1 MEFLT
6 AAPATK
12 ISSDFSMESYIN
24 SSVDYSYNDE
34 EWNDTLEYA
43 LYEEMCVKEEVRH
56 FRKSFLPAF
65 YSIVFLAGLAG
76 NSLVVAIYAYLK
88 KLKSR
93 TDVYIMNLA
102 IADLLLLFT
111 LPFWAANA
119 GHGWVLGI
127 ALCKI
132 TSAMYTLT
140 FSARMQFLACIS
152 IDRYNAIIKPQNQQR
167 DTKKCSKTCSV
178 VWIAAM
184 LLCIP
189 ELIFNTVKE
198 LHDRSEC
205 LPIFPKSLGVTLKA
219 TIQILEITLCFV
231 LPFLVM
237 VICYSAIARALIK
250 SPSVKKSHPL
260 KVLAAVVSAFILTQL
275 PYNIVKLWRAIDI
288 IFHLITDCNVS
299 KAIDVAF
306 QVTKSI
312 ALFHSCLN
320 PILYFFMGA
329 SFKMYMVKIAKK
341 YGYWRR
347 QQTATE
353 EIPMGYEEDSAEQT
367 SSFTI

>member
-1 MEFLT
+1 ME
-6 AAPATK
+6 PH
-12 ISSDFSMESYIN
+12 IN
-24 SSVDYSYNDE
+24 SSDYSYSDE
-34 EWNDTLEYA
+34 EWNDTFEYA
-43 LYEEMCVKEEVRH
+43 LHEELCVKEEVRH

-65 YSIVFLAGLAG
+65 YSIVFLVGLAG
-76 NSLVVAIYAYLK
+76 NFLVVAIYAYFK
-88 KLKSR
+88 KLRSR

-111 LPFWAANA
+111 LPFWAASA
-119 GHGWVLGI
+119 AHGWALGI

-152 IDRYNAIIKPQNQQR
+152 MDRYNAIIKPQSHRRVTTQ
-167 DTKKCSKTCSV
+167 CSKTCSV
-178 VWIAAM
+178 VWVAAM

-189 ELIFNTVKE
+189 ELIFNTVIV

-219 TIQILEITLCFV
+219 TIRILEITLCFV
-231 LPFLVM
+231 LPFLIM
-237 VICYSAIARALIK
+237 VICYSAVARALLK
-250 SPSVKKSHPL
+250 SPSIKNSRPL

-275 PYNIVKLWRAIDI
+275 PYNVVKLWRAIDI

-299 KAIDVAF
+299 KDIDVAF

-329 SFKMYMVKIAKK
+329 SFKMYMAKIVKN

-347 QQTATE
+347 QQSSAAE
-353 EIPMGYEEDSAEQT
+353 EIPMGHEESAEQT

>member
-1 MEFLT
+1 MELYT
-6 AAPATK
+6 
-12 ISSDFSMESYIN
+12 N
-24 SSVDYSYNDE
+24 SSVEYSYNDD
-34 EWNDTLEYA
+34 EWNDTFEYA
-43 LYEEMCVKEEVRH
+43 LYESMCVKEE
-56 FRKSFLPAF
+56 
-65 YSIVFLAGLAG
+65 
-76 NSLVVAIYAYLK
+76 

-93 TDVYIMNLA
+93 TDVYIMNVA

-119 GHGWVLGI
+119 VHGWVLGI

-132 TSAMYTLT
+132 TSATYTLT

-152 IDRYNAIIKPQNQQR
+152 IDRYNAIIKPQSLR
-167 DTKKCSKTCSV
+167 RVTKQCSKTCSV
-178 VWIAAM
+178 VWMAAT
-184 LLCIP
+184 LLCVP
-189 ELIFNTVKE
+189 ELIFNTVRE

-205 LPIFPKSLGVTLKA
+205 LPIYPKSLGLTIKA

-231 LPFLVM
+231 LPFLIM
-237 VICYSAIARALIK
+237 LTCYSAVARALLK
-250 SPSVKKSHPL
+250 SPCIKNTHPL
-260 KVLAAVVSAFILTQL
+260 KVLVAVVSAFILTQL

-288 IFHLITDCNVS
+288 IFHLITDCDIS

-329 SFKMYMVKIAKK
+329 SFKMYLVKMAKN

-347 QQTATE
+347 QQNTATE
-353 EIPMGYEEDSAEQT
+353 EIPMGHEESVEQT

>member
-1 MEFLT
+1 ME
-6 AAPATK
+6 PH
-12 ISSDFSMESYIN
+12 IN
-24 SSVDYSYNDE
+24 SSVDYLYNEE
-34 EWNDTLEYA
+34 EWNDTFEYA
-43 LYEEMCVKEEVRH
+43 LYESMCIKEEVRR

-65 YSIVFLAGLAG
+65 YSIVFLVGLAG
-76 NSLVVAIYAYLK
+76 NSLVVAIYAYFK

-119 GHGWVLGI
+119 ARGWVLGI

-152 IDRYNAIIKPQNQQR
+152 IDRYNAIVKPQSLR
-167 DTKKCSKTCSV
+167 GVTKQCSKICCA
-178 VWIAAM
+178 VWMAAM

-198 LHDRSEC
+198 LHGRSEC
-205 LPIFPKSLGVTLKA
+205 LPIFPKSLGVMLKA
-219 TIQILEITLCFV
+219 TIQMLEITLCFV
-231 LPFLVM
+231 LPFFVM
-237 VICYSAIARALIK
+237 LICYSAVARALLKGPGIK
-250 SPSVKKSHPL
+250 NSRPL
-260 KVLAAVVSAFILTQL
+260 KVLAAVVLAFILTQL

-288 IFHLITDCNVS
+288 IFHLVTDCNIS

-329 SFKMYMVKIAKK
+329 SFKMYMAKIAKN
-341 YGYWRR
+341 YGYWQRR
-347 QQTATE
+347 RHTATE
-353 EIPMGYEEDSAEQT
+353 EIPMGHEESTEQT